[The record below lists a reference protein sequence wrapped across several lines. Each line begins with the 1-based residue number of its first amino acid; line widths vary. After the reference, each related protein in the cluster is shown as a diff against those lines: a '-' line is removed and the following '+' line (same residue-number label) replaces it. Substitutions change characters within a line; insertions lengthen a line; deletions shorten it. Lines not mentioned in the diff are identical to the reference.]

1 MKRHL
6 SAVALA
12 AVIVVGGW
20 WVAGQGSAPGAAITL
35 PGAASAQ
42 QASETETE
50 SEASSV
56 EIVEMTQGAEDA
68 LIEVIEYASYTCPH
82 CAAFHEDVLPQLKED
97 YIDTGKVKFVYREVY
112 FDKYGMWASLV
123 ARCGGEE
130 KFFGITDMIYDTQDE
145 WSRAGSDAAIAD
157 ELRKIGRMAG
167 LDNDQLESCL
177 TDSTKLRALVE
188 WYQANA
194 EEHGV
199 RSTPTFVIDGE
210 THSNMSYADFTEILD
225 ERLGE

>member
-1 MKRHL
+1 MKTHL

-12 AVIVVGGW
+12 AAIVGGGW
-20 WVAGQGSAPGAAITL
+20 WVAGQGTAPGATIAL

-42 QASETETE
+42 EATTETE
-50 SEASSV
+50 AV
-56 EIVEMTQGAEDA
+56 EITEMTLGAEDA
-68 LIEVIEYASYTCPH
+68 PVEVIEYASYTCPH
-82 CAAFHEDVLPQLKED
+82 CATFHEDVFPQLKED
-97 YIDTGKVKFVYREVY
+97 YIDSGKVRFTYREVY

-123 ARCGGEE
+123 ARCGGEDR
-130 KFFGITDMIYDTQDE
+130 FFGITDMIYDTQGE

-177 TDSTKLRALVE
+177 TDSAKLRALVE

-194 EEHGV
+194 EEHNV
-199 RSTPTFVIDGE
+199 RATPTFVIDGE
-210 THSNMSYADFTEILD
+210 TRSNMSYAEFSDILD